1 MQLILKPHVTPG
13 GGTQNVP
20 PHCVCRGNSFLPPN
34 LLGELAVTES
44 QQLLRQWKLLQMLA
58 ESRFGIL
65 LTDLATQFEVS
76 DRTIRRD
83 LVLLQA
89 AGFKIEELN
98 GDQGRK
104 RWKMK
109 SFAEQTGF
117 TVTEL
122 LSILVAQRF
131 LEPLAGTPFWTG
143 MHRVYNK
150 IRHALGEQAIRYL
163 HKLSGSLH
171 ATSVGASDYSQR
183 GGMIDQL
190 ILAIEDRL
198 ITLIVY
204 QSDQATEPVE
214 QEVYPQGF
222 VFHRGSLYLIAWSS
236 RRGEIRTFKMDRIE
250 DVHVTKIP
258 AVVPDEFDL
267 EEWLEHSFGVF
278 RSGNT
283 ELLTIRVHF
292 SRDVARY
299 VRESRWHRSQ
309 KLFPQSDGS
318 LIVDF
323 QLADTQEI
331 KRWIMSFGPSAT
343 VLEPPELV
351 DEIQSDLMR
360 MLEAY
365 APTP

>member
-1 MQLILKPHVTPG
+1 
-13 GGTQNVP
+13 
-20 PHCVCRGNSFLPPN
+20 
-34 LLGELAVTES
+34 
-44 QQLLRQWKLLQMLA
+44 MLA
-58 ESRFGIL
+58 ESRTGIPL
-65 LTDLATQFEVS
+65 ADLASDFEVS

-83 LVLLQA
+83 LVLLQTV
-89 AGFKIEELN
+89 GFQIEEVN
-98 GDQGRK
+98 GDRNRK

-109 SFAEQTGF
+109 PFAEQTGF
-117 TVTEL
+117 TITEL

-143 MHRVYNK
+143 MHRVFSK
-150 IRHALGEQAIRYL
+150 IRNALGDQAVRYL

-183 GGMIDQL
+183 GEMIDQ
-190 ILAIEDRL
+190 IMLAIEDRL
-198 ITLIVY
+198 ISLITY

-236 RRGEIRTFKMDRIE
+236 RRGEIRTYKMDRIE
-250 DVHVTKIP
+250 EVHVTKIP

-267 EEWLEHSFGVF
+267 DEWLEHSFGVF
-278 RSGNT
+278 RSSNT
-283 ELLTIRVHF
+283 QLLTIRVHF

-299 VRESRWHRSQ
+299 VQESRWHRSQ
-309 KLFPQSDGS
+309 KLIVQSDNS
-318 LIVDF
+318 LIAEF

-331 KRWIMSFGPSAT
+331 KRWIMSFGSSAT

-351 DEIQSDLMR
+351 QEIRDDLTR

-365 APTP
+365 AESPTLRE